1 MKKFITLLAITS
13 LFIGCEVDEELN
25 DNPNAFTDAP
35 IGLIINHA
43 LLNVAAVSEAAPA
56 RIAAM
61 FTDQLTGFDRQYAT
75 WNIYSTQTTSYD
87 ETWSDGL
94 SAGVAQA
101 QVAKAKAVAAGN
113 AQIQGIAEILEGY
126 YFAETALV
134 FGDIPFSEVNNL
146 DFPDPVYESQA
157 TVINGAIA
165 LIQSGIAKA
174 GSVSAASNVFSTSST
189 YGQIGNALVA
199 RYNLALGNNSAALA
213 AAKAANFTS
222 TDNDWDIVHSTTNY
236 MENLFWMFEVEER
249 QDYLR
254 VQNSYMSDLINP
266 ASSIYSGNAKTDESG
281 RFAWYVDQSNGVS
294 MNTTDGFAAVDRNY
308 PVVSFEE
315 VQLIIAETAVGTNPS
330 EALAALNSV
339 RASNISKYGGNFDAY
354 TTADFAAG
362 GMVSRG
368 LSTSAAMTMEIMIEK
383 FKSVIGGPTYHDIRR
398 NKNLI
403 GTRIKNSETNVI
415 PQRYL
420 YPSSESASNEN
431 FPGVTTQ
438 YVPVPIFN

>member
-61 FTDQLTGFDRQYAT
+61 FSDQLTGFDRQYAT
-75 WNIYSTQTTSYD
+75 WNIYSTQTSSYD

-94 SAGVAQA
+94 SAGVSQA
-101 QVAKAKAVAAGN
+101 QVAKAKAVEAGN

-157 TVINGAIA
+157 TVMNGAIA

-174 GSVSAASNVFSTSST
+174 GSVSANSNVFSTTST
-189 YGQIGNALVA
+189 YGQIGNALIA
-199 RYNLALGNNSAALA
+199 RYNLALGNSSAALA

-222 TDNDWDIVHSTTNY
+222 TDNDWDIIHSTTNY